1 MNIRL
6 RPLQKSDNQAIA
18 VLINNKKILDML
30 MDRIPFP
37 YTLADADFFIDLK
50 QEESPQSTF
59 AIVDASDTIL
69 GVISL
74 ELKSDIYRY
83 QAEVGYWIG
92 EPHWGKG
99 IATNAIRLI
108 TDYGF
113 SELNL
118 MRIVACVFEGN
129 AASMHVLRKNG
140 YSQEAILKK
149 SVFKH
154 GKFLDEVLF
163 AKIKDA

>member
-50 QEESPQSTF
+50 LEESPRSTF

-113 SELNL
+113 NELGL

-129 AASMHVLRKNG
+129 TASMHVLRKNG
-140 YSQEAILKK
+140 YEQEAVLKK

-154 GKFLDEVLF
+154 GEFLDEYLF
-163 AKIKDA
+163 TKLRGC

>member
-50 QEESPQSTF
+50 REESPQSTF

-92 EPHWGKG
+92 EPYWGKG

-113 SELNL
+113 NELGL

-129 AASMHVLRKNG
+129 TASMHVLRKNG
-140 YSQEAILKK
+140 YEQEAILKK

-154 GKFLDEVLF
+154 GEFLDEYLYT
-163 AKIKDA
+163 KLKGC